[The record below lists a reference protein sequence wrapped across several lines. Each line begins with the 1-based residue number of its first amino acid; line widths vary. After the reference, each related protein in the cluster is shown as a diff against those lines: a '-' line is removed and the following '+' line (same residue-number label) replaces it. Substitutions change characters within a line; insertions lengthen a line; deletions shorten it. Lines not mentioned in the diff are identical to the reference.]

1 MLMSIF
7 KKIPVTC
14 LIVVLM
20 WALWGWN
27 AWHDTDVLLS
37 TGLTVSTWGQALALT
52 GVLAVVGAGAEWT
65 IGSLRFAL
73 AGLLSH
79 TAAVPCAYV
88 VSRGLELLG
97 LNQWGDDLLHSTAL
111 TPLGIVL
118 GGAAF
123 AAAFMPRLWQRRT
136 LVVCFALP
144 MTLVLYAGSL
154 ADIVGLI
161 AAFFGAAAGAWATK
175 SLPTLRPSR
184 GETRVLVALLVL
196 VVALGPVIVAFNP
209 LAEGPFSSVT
219 RLMWAPDAA
228 TYIME
233 DVCAEDVLSS
243 ACQLAMDSTQIYGV
257 GSLVANLIPLLVQMV
272 LCYGLYKGRR
282 AAWWLTNA
290 MILCT
295 LVLLDAQLADFQE
308 FGIALYVVNL
318 LFVMLPWLLTLA
330 VLWRSR
336 HAFGVRLGRA
346 QRRAALLKIGALA
359 AVAAALWV
367 GGASASQDQFWPDS
381 SLSTILIETPQRLLP
396 PLVQV
401 MFPAYLVPNSAFT
414 WFLYDWVGTLF
425 WLGTLI
431 VLYRV
436 FAHASNVE
444 REHEREQAR
453 TLVETGSGDHL
464 SFMSLWHGN
473 RYFFN
478 AAGDGFVAY
487 RAHNGVALTLGE
499 PVWRGDA
506 AAQQKVA
513 DEFESFAREQGL
525 RPVWYSVCRPFIEE
539 RAGFKSL
546 AVAEEAVL
554 STENTDFKGKR
565 FQNIRTARNKAG
577 KEGVSTLW
585 TTWEELDFPLQ
596 ERIRAL
602 SEEWVSGKELPEM
615 SFTLGSLEEIQVPGT
630 QLLLAVD
637 EEGAIHGVTSWL
649 PVRENGVLVGY
660 TLDVM
665 RRRDDGFRGV
675 IELLV
680 SEAMI
685 IAAGQGCGWISL
697 SGAPLAMQPEDP
709 SALDTL
715 LERVGQELEPLYGFR
730 SLAASKRKFQPEE
743 QEWVLGFDDEL
754 ALPSIGLA
762 VANAYVPELG
772 ANDARR
778 AVQAW
783 LRARKAVAAERAAAE
798 RAAEEKLV
806 AEQLARVVDAAP
818 QPAEGERQKN

>member
-27 AWHDTDVLLS
+27 EWRDTDVLLS

-52 GVLAVVGAGAEWT
+52 AVLAVVGAGAEWT
-65 IGSLRFAL
+65 LGSLRFAV

-79 TAAVPCAYV
+79 TVAVPCAYV

-111 TPLGIVL
+111 SPLGIVL
-118 GGAAF
+118 GAGAF

-144 MTLVLYAGSL
+144 LTLVLYAGSL

-161 AAFFGAAAGAWATK
+161 AALLGAVAGFWATK
-175 SLPTLRPSR
+175 SLPGLRPSR

-196 VVALGPVIVAFNP
+196 VVALGPVIVALNP

-228 TYIME
+228 AYMIDE
-233 DVCAEDVLSS
+233 VCADDVLSS
-243 ACQLAMDSTQIYGV
+243 GCQLAMDSTQIYGV
-257 GSLVANLIPLLVQMV
+257 GSLVANLIPLLVQIV

-282 AAWWLTNA
+282 AAWWMTNV
-290 MILCT
+290 MILAT
-295 LVLLDAQLADFQE
+295 LFILYVQLADFQDNGL
-308 FGIALYVVNL
+308 FIYGINL
-318 LFVMLPWLLTLA
+318 LFVMLPWLVTLV
-330 VLWRSR
+330 VLWRTR
-336 HAFGVRLGRA
+336 HAFAVRMSRT
-346 QRRAALLKIGALA
+346 QRRAAVLKIGALA
-359 AVAAALWV
+359 AGAAALWI
-367 GGASASQDQFWPDS
+367 GAASASQDQFWPGS
-381 SLSTILIETPQRLLP
+381 SLEMILLETPQRLLP

-401 MFPAYLVPNSAFT
+401 MFPAQLVPNSAFT

-425 WLGTLI
+425 WLGTLV
-431 VLYRV
+431 VLYRM
-436 FAHASNVE
+436 FAHSPNE
-444 REHEREQAR
+444 QREYEREQAR
-453 TLVETGSGDHL
+453 ALVETGSGDHL
-464 SFMSLWHGN
+464 SFMTLWHGN

-487 RAHNGVALTLGE
+487 RAHSGVALTLGE

-513 DEFESFAREQGL
+513 DEFEAFAREQGL
-525 RPVWYSVCRPFIEE
+525 RPVWYSVRRPFIEG

-546 AVAEEAVL
+546 VVAEEAVL
-554 STENTDFKGKR
+554 STENTEFKGKK

-577 KEGVSTLW
+577 KEGVSTQW
-585 TTWEELDFPLQ
+585 ATWDELDFPLQ

-615 SFTLGSLEEIQVPGT
+615 SFTLGTLEEMQIPGT

-637 EEGAIHGVTSWL
+637 GEGAIHGVTSWL
-649 PVRENGVLVGY
+649 PVRENGALVGY

-685 IAAGQGCGWISL
+685 IAAGQGCAWISL
-697 SGAPLAMQPEDP
+697 SGAPLAMQPEEP

-762 VANAYVPELG
+762 VANAYVPDMG

-798 RAAEEKLV
+798 KRV
-806 AEQLARVVDAAP
+806 AEQLARAIEETAAP
-818 QPAEGERQKN
+818 AESEPQKN